1 MSALPGKRGLR
12 WLLLASA
19 SLSAI
24 AVFLLA
30 TATANTALFA
40 QGYDTLLLV
49 NGVLVGL
56 IATAMFGILIAM
68 MRAAAEL

>member
-1 MSALPGKRGLR
+1 L
-12 WLLLASA
+12 
-19 SLSAI
+19 
-24 AVFLLA
+24 
-30 TATANTALFA
+30 
-40 QGYDTLLLV
+40 